1 MSSISTRITIEPGR
15 RSGQP
20 CIRGLRI
27 SAWGVLGWLGAGMTK
42 EEILDD
48 IPTSR
53 RRTFLPCIS
62 MLRSAATQS
71 SGEVAPPGA

>member
-27 SAWGVLGWLGAGMTK
+27 SAWGVLGWLGARITK
-42 EEILDD
+42 EEILDEHPD
-48 IPTSR
+48 LEKAD
-53 RRTFLPCIS
+53 FL
-62 MLRSAATQS
+62 AVHQYA
-71 SGEVAPPGA
+71 EVGRNAKFG